1 MNINISQNRVKTIRQ
16 DDPRFLIKDGLYLT
30 PRAGFE
36 IDRNCPKEYQ
46 KVLAICINNG
56 WIKPIAH
63 VTEREL
69 LFLGLSVD

>member
-1 MNINISQNRVKTIRQ
+1 MNISISQNKVKTIRQ
-16 DDPRFLIKDGLYLT
+16 DDPRFLIKDGLYIT

-36 IDRNCPKEYQ
+36 IDKNCPKEY
-46 KVLAICINNG
+46 VTILATCIDRG

-63 VTEREL
+63 VTEKEL

>member
-1 MNINISQNRVKTIRQ
+1 MNISISQNRVKTIRQ

-46 KVLAICINNG
+46 KILATCIDNG

-63 VTEREL
+63 VTEKEL